1 MWWPFRRVSVP
12 VRPAPLD
19 ATAIVRRARRL
30 RFRVAPGAVSQLSG
44 AYHGARPGVG
54 LTFAELRAY
63 EPGDDVRHIDWNVT
77 ARQGRPFVRR
87 FVEERALTLWLVV
100 DVSASMRFGAERATK
115 ADRAAQAAALLAT
128 AAVQNGD
135 RVGLVLVSDR
145 IELELAPAGGVRH
158 LSQLVRALVAT
169 PTTSPSTKL
178 SIGLARV
185 RRTARRAML
194 VVVSDFISEE
204 PSFTWRRAARRHDT
218 IALRVVDP
226 RENELPASGLDFPGG
241 CRARNQAHRGFE
253 LAPAAKELCRGR
265 RRSHPNIPALVRQFR
280 DSGFHD
286 DDRHGPDRAA
296 DRALFAASHA
306 PRCAVSEPTARSLVP
321 PRPNLGPETWPKT
334 VPLAG
339 YWIALSIA
347 SAVLIAWALWR
358 FVRRGAARPGQGAL
372 AIDSA
377 DVTPRGRL
385 VALST
390 STKNALATRFGPT
403 WRAKTTEELAAEPAL
418 SEMLGPEPFQELI
431 QFLDRIDRLKFAPER
446 PNQHRQSLQEEL
458 ADWNPRIAGL
468 ITKIQAKPNGRHVKR
483 ATRSAPAATKTAGRK
498 DKAIPSAS
506 LTATT
511 RFE

>member
-1 MWWPFRRVSVP
+1 MWWPFRRVAAP

-226 RENELPASGLDFPGG
+226 RENELPASGLLSLEDVERGTK
-241 CRARNQAHRGFE
+241 RIVDSSSRRLRKSYAAAAAARTQTFQRWCANSGIQAFTMMTDMD
-253 LAPAAKELCRGR
+253 P
-265 RRSHPNIPALVRQFR
+265 I
-280 DSGFHD
+280 
-286 DDRHGPDRAA
+286 
-296 DRALFAASHA
+296 
-306 PRCAVSEPTARSLVP
+306 
-321 PRPNLGPETWPKT
+321 
-334 VPLAG
+334 VPLIELFSRRAT
-339 YWIALSIA
+339 
-347 SAVLIAWALWR
+347 
-358 FVRRGAARPGQGAL
+358 RRGAP
-372 AIDSA
+372 
-377 DVTPRGRL
+377 
-385 VALST
+385 
-390 STKNALATRFGPT
+390 
-403 WRAKTTEELAAEPAL
+403 
-418 SEMLGPEPFQELI
+418 
-431 QFLDRIDRLKFAPER
+431 
-446 PNQHRQSLQEEL
+446 
-458 ADWNPRIAGL
+458 
-468 ITKIQAKPNGRHVKR
+468 
-483 ATRSAPAATKTAGRK
+483 
-498 DKAIPSAS
+498 
-506 LTATT
+506 
-511 RFE
+511 